1 MICRP
6 FKKRER
12 KTLHF
17 SIPLLKILLFLYNH
31 KICSDI
37 KIIKYL
43 QEMTNGGGVIEDKL
57 VTLKGV
63 RGTFRPG
70 VLTGA
75 EKTTLMEV

>member
-1 MICRP
+1 
-6 FKKRER
+6 
-12 KTLHF
+12 
-17 SIPLLKILLFLYNH
+17 
-31 KICSDI
+31 
-37 KIIKYL
+37 
-43 QEMTNGGGVIEDKL
+43 MTNGGGVIEDKL